1 MVDGGAGGGVRP
13 SLVECGVIRT
23 TARETLPER
32 LRVVH
37 DGIAEL
43 IQRHHPDVVSVEGI
57 FYARNVRSTI
67 VLGHA
72 RGVILLAAAAA
83 GLPVVEYSPA
93 VVKRTVVGRG
103 GAAKPQVGYMVAQLL
118 RLTCAPSP
126 ADAADAVAIAL
137 THLLKGGRMAGRA
150 GGR

>member
-1 MVDGGAGGGVRP
+1 MVDGGAGGHARP

-23 TARETLPER
+23 TPRESLPER
-32 LRVVH
+32 LRGVH
-37 DGIAEL
+37 EGIAEL
-43 IQRHHPDVVSVEGI
+43 IQRHHPDVVAVEGI
-57 FYARNVRSTI
+57 FYARNARSTI

-72 RGVILLAAAAA
+72 RGVILLAAAQA
-83 GLPVVEYSPA
+83 GLPVAEYAPA

-103 GAAKPQVGYMVAQLL
+103 AAAKAQVGYMVAQLL
-118 RLTCAPSP
+118 RLTRAPSP

-137 THLLKGGRMAGRA
+137 THLLKGGRMVGRA

>member
-1 MVDGGAGGGVRP
+1 MVDGGAGRGIRP
-13 SLVECGVIRT
+13 ALIECGVIRT
-23 TARETLPER
+23 TVRESLAER

-37 DGIAEL
+37 DGITEL
-43 IQRHHPDVVSVEGI
+43 IQRHHPDILSVEGI

-72 RGVILLAAAAA
+72 RGVILLAAAQA

-93 VVKRTVVGRG
+93 VVKHTVVGRG
-103 GAAKPQVGYMVAQLL
+103 GAAKPQVAYMVAQLL
-118 RLTCAPSP
+118 RLTRAPSP

-137 THLLKGGRMAGRA
+137 THLLKRGPLAGRTA
-150 GGR
+150 AR